1 MRPGPGFKT
10 NSAFTNA
17 LHAEKGM
24 MFMDEVKTAKQWNK
38 KQQSEAGLVNIF
50 SAEGEGRIGRPLG
63 PVTPVF

>member
-50 SAEGEGRIGRPLG
+50 FSRGGRANRAAIRPGHPSL
-63 PVTPVF
+63 